1 MKIKLCVRMINVEI
15 ICFGN
20 ELLIGKTVN
29 TNANWLGK
37 RITTLGG
44 YISRITTIADNL
56 KEMEQAIN
64 EGLNRQPDM
73 IITTGGM
80 GPTFDDVA
88 LEAIA
93 LAVNKKLEFNQE
105 ALDLIKQRILN
116 VKKQRDI
123 ELHLTKERKRMAMLP
138 EGGIPLRN
146 RKGTAPGVLLQIEN
160 TMIFSLPGVP
170 KEMKSIFDF
179 EMIKYFTSENN
190 QHLYERSIIVNHI
203 PESELAASIS
213 SAREKFPSVYI
224 KTHPRSYS
232 TGDTRVIE
240 VEIHVT
246 TTCTQEEE
254 KILVEVE
261 EEMIKII
268 KNMRGVKGKKPK
280 ITIITE

>member
-1 MKIKLCVRMINVEI
+1 MLTVEI

-44 YISRITTIADNL
+44 NISRITTIADSL
-56 KEMEQAIN
+56 DDMEKAVR
-64 EGLNRQPDM
+64 EALSRKPDM
-73 IITTGGM
+73 IITTGGL

-88 LEAIA
+88 LEAVS
-93 LAVNKKLEFNQE
+93 LATNNKLELNQQ
-105 ALDLIKQRILN
+105 ALELIKQRILI

-123 ELHLTKERKRMAMLP
+123 DLHLSEERKRMAMLP
-138 EGGIPLRN
+138 KEGVPLQN
-146 RKGTAPGVLLQIEN
+146 KEGSAPGVLLQIED

-170 KEMKSIFDF
+170 REMKSIFDF

-190 QHLYERSIIVNHI
+190 LHLFDRSLIINHI

-213 SAREKFPSVYI
+213 SIREKFPLVYI
-224 KTHPRSYS
+224 KTHPRSYTS
-232 TGDTRVIE
+232 DEIRVIE

-246 TTCTQEEE
+246 TFCTSEEE
-254 KILVEVE
+254 QILDEVVE
-261 EEMIKII
+261 ELVKII
-268 KNMRGVKGKKPK
+268 KGMRGVKDKKPK

>member
-1 MKIKLCVRMINVEI
+1 MLTVEI

-37 RITTLGG
+37 RISTLGG
-44 YISRITTIADNL
+44 IVSRITTITDNL
-56 KEMEQAIN
+56 KEMEQAVR
-64 EGLNRQPDM
+64 EGVNRQPDI
-73 IITTGGM
+73 IITSGGM

-88 LEAIA
+88 LEAVA
-93 LAVNKKLEFNQE
+93 LAADKKLEINSD
-105 ALDLIKQRILN
+105 ALELIKQRILN

-123 ELHLTKERKRMAMLP
+123 ELHLTEERKRMAILP
-138 EGGIPLRN
+138 EGAIPLQN
-146 RKGTAPGVLLQIEN
+146 REGSAPGVLLQIEN
-160 TMIFSLPGVP
+160 TKVFSLPGVP
-170 KEMKSIFDF
+170 REMKSIFDF
-179 EMIKYFTSENN
+179 EMTKYFSTENN
-190 QHLYERSIIVNHI
+190 QHLFERSLIVNHI

-213 SAREKFPSVYI
+213 PIREKFPSVYI

-232 TGDTRVIE
+232 TADTRIIE
-240 VEIHVT
+240 VEIHTT

-261 EEMIKII
+261 EELIKII
-268 KNMRGVKGKKPK
+268 KSMRGVKGKKPK

>member
-1 MKIKLCVRMINVEI
+1 MLTVEI

-37 RITTLGG
+37 RISTLGG
-44 YISRITTIADNL
+44 IVSRITTITDNL
-56 KEMEQAIN
+56 KEMEQAIR
-64 EGLNRQPDM
+64 EGANRQPDI
-73 IITTGGM
+73 IITSGGM

-88 LEAIA
+88 LEAVA
-93 LAVNKKLEFNQE
+93 LAADKKLEINLD
-105 ALDLIKQRILN
+105 ALELIKQRILN

-123 ELHLTKERKRMAMLP
+123 ELHLSEERKRMAMLP
-138 EGGIPLRN
+138 EGAIPLQN
-146 RKGTAPGVLLQIEN
+146 REGTAPGVLLQIEN
-160 TMIFSLPGVP
+160 TKVFSLPGVP
-170 KEMKSIFDF
+170 REMKSIFDF
-179 EMIKYFTSENN
+179 EMTKYFSTKNN
-190 QHLYERSIIVNHI
+190 QHLFERSLIVNHI

-213 SAREKFPSVYI
+213 PVREKFPSVYI

-232 TGDTRVIE
+232 TADTRIIE
-240 VEIHVT
+240 VEIHTT

-261 EEMIKII
+261 EELIEII
-268 KNMRGVKGKKPK
+268 KSMRGVKGKKPK